1 MAKKDSMKKLTLEAL
16 IAKKEQ
22 REASKS
28 EYRDIPVESL
38 GGSLTVKKLPLSQ
51 ILDFL
56 DSADENAG
64 LKENLAF
71 EAELIY
77 KSCPIMQDKRL
88 QEAYG
93 CAEPY
98 DVVMRVLDD
107 NIGAVGE
114 LTAAILDFYGMG
126 DSIRDQLKN

>member
-51 ILDFL
+51 ILAFL

-71 EAELIY
+71 EAELI
-77 KSCPIMQDKRL
+77 
-88 QEAYG
+88 
-93 CAEPY
+93 
-98 DVVMRVLDD
+98 
-107 NIGAVGE
+107 
-114 LTAAILDFYGMG
+114 
-126 DSIRDQLKN
+126 